1 MRNLKSIQSRL
12 ANVERRLAVG
22 KTIGNITLVTWEE
35 FLHLRWATD
44 PERFRREAM
53 QPGQSSSAMQS
64 VMTSPTPRRVI
75 AILAHRQLDREARA
89 RGLRENQK
97 VPLGAKPKT
106 ETPPSSPRLQLHG
119 KHSGRLR
126 RPPSAAADSEA
137 GTSPGFPKQNRKPKR
152 PMRPLRQR
160 LTDPG
165 ALLRQPKTGSVVKR
179 NSTDGKKE

>member
-89 RGLRENQK
+89 RGLRENQQ
-97 VPLGAKPKT
+97 VPLGAEP
-106 ETPPSSPRLQLHG
+106 ERILQN
-119 KHSGRLR
+119 KANFEE
-126 RPPSAAADSEA
+126 P
-137 GTSPGFPKQNRKPKR
+137 
-152 PMRPLRQR
+152 
-160 LTDPG
+160 
-165 ALLRQPKTGSVVKR
+165 QP
-179 NSTDGKKE
+179 NQ